1 MMTDPKEI
9 ASLLER
15 VPLFLGL
22 SRKHLERLAR
32 RVVEREYPEGRIIVE
47 QNKGGEGFFLLVEG
61 AAEVV
66 RERTDGNK
74 VVVNKLGENDF
85 FGELALLDEGLR
97 TASVVT
103 TEPTR
108 CLVLTRWD
116 FLATLQEDC
125 SMAVPILQEMARR
138 FRLALDTSL

>member
-1 MMTDPKEI
+1 MTNQKEI
-9 ASLLER
+9 VELLER
-15 VPLFLGL
+15 VPLFQGL
-22 SRKHLERLAR
+22 SHKQVERLAKR
-32 RVVEREYPEGRIIVE
+32 IVEREYPENRIIVE
-47 QNKGGEGFFLLVEG
+47 QNKGGEGFFLIVEG

-66 RERTDGNK
+66 RERSDGNK
-74 VVVNKLGENDF
+74 LVVNKLGTNDF

-125 SMAVPILQEMARR
+125 SMAIPILQEMARR